1 MDYTKAKSQDVPA
14 IVTMIKALRRLTE
27 VSGTITKT
35 TQSTILRNLPPAIL
49 IEVATELD
57 KPSAREAVLSG
68 SASNEGR

>member
-1 MDYTKAKSQDVPA
+1 MDYTKASSQDVPVIVAA
-14 IVTMIKALRRLTE
+14 IRALRRLTE

-35 TQSTILRNLPPAIL
+35 TQSTILRNLPPEIL

-68 SASNEGR
+68 TPSEGR